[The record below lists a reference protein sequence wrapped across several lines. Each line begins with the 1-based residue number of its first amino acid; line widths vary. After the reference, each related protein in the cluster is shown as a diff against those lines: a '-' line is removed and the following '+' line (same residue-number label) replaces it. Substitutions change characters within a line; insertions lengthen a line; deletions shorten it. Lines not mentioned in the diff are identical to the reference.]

1 MTKPKN
7 KKFGFDFGLLLLI
20 TGALA
25 NITIWIGAFVA
36 TESQG
41 PVGAWVRSSLL
52 PILGGVSGLAM
63 GITVT
68 AGLVYVLGRLGRM
81 KATTEHKM
89 RGKKDKYHSVP
100 NMRFY
105 GAWASIILL
114 LIISPAMLA
123 PYVFMT
129 ISGAQ
134 SLYAVLGE
142 SWARIWSVGR
152 IVAADLA
159 MSAVALVHGV
169 HFAASGQSARTRTG
183 ATGAIRTPKAA
194 TQSDARAKGSARTP
208 KGEVRTAGTAADMRP
223 CDVPGCGIPY
233 RWPQG
238 KGAHFKKHHPDL
250 VIQKGIPVQMGAQ
263 VDSTG
268 KGKQ

>member
-7 KKFGFDFGLLLLI
+7 KNFIFDFGLLLLI

-41 PVGAWVRSSLL
+41 PVGAWVHSSLL
-52 PILGGVSGLAM
+52 PVLGGISGLAM

-81 KATTEHKM
+81 KPTTEHKM
-89 RGKKDKYHSVP
+89 RGKKKYQTVP

-129 ISGAQ
+129 ISGAG

-142 SWARIWSVGR
+142 RWAGIWSVGR
-152 IVAADLA
+152 IIAADLA
-159 MSAVALVHGV
+159 MSAVALVYGV
-169 HFAASGQSARTRTG
+169 HFAATGQVARATG
-183 ATGAIRTPKAA
+183 TATGANRTPKAA
-194 TQSDARAKGSARTP
+194 SQSDASAKGSARTP
-208 KGEVRTAGTAADMRP
+208 KGAVRTASTATDMRP
-223 CDVPGCGIPY
+223 CDVPGCGVPY

-263 VDSTG
+263 VNTTG